1 MLLKRK
7 IQSTV
12 KRYIFL
18 SLFFICFLSC
28 STHKNKALN
37 KGYHSVVSSYNV
49 LFNGEMSIDEG
60 FLQTQESFVDNF
72 WEILPVEKIN
82 ISKDI
87 ITVDGIENDNF
98 LKAEEKAAKTIQ
110 KHSMQ
115 INNVE
120 YNSKITQ
127 AYLLLGR
134 ARYFD
139 QRFIPALDAF
149 NQVYKLNLV
158 NEEWN
163 FSVIWKAKCNIRLEQ
178 EELAIELLKTLLKKE
193 KLSSKIKTEA
203 NAGIAMAYLQLEKN
217 DSAIKP
223 LKTASLNE
231 KNKHNKARY
240 LYILGQLYEK
250 NNKIDS
256 AYAVFKK
263 IVDFKRSIPRN
274 VFINAKLKTLLYDPV
289 NGSETE
295 FNKIIKNI
303 ENKPF
308 LDKIY
313 YAYSKTLFFKDSINK
328 AILFLNK
335 AIKESGSDKELLA
348 RGFEKLS
355 KVYFK
360 KSDYLMAGK
369 YLDSTLNN
377 LDKNLKKHWELKKQK
392 NGLDLVVKLEENI
405 SLYDSL
411 IKLSGYNNSK
421 LNDILN
427 QIKTKNVLLKQK
439 PVENRPVDVLR
450 NRNNNRSN
458 FYFYDLKLVELGKK
472 SFESV
477 WGQRTRE
484 SYWRNISSKPISK
497 TEKTEKT
504 EKIELSET
512 SLEEIEIDNSG
523 LLKRIPRNKNQKDSI
538 NRLKNRS
545 YLKLAE
551 IYLEKY
557 NNYTLTEN
565 RLTYLLNSN
574 PSKEV
579 LSEANYLLY
588 KSYKKQNKKE
598 AENIRFKIIEKFPNT
613 KFAKILKD
621 RNNLMIE
628 EKETLKLLDSF
639 QSLFKNQNFEQVLV
653 GIENQIAF
661 IENKDISINFDL
673 LRAQTIGK
681 LEGILKYNEEL
692 KSIIDRYPNN
702 SKTVELKEISREINR
717 KWQINPKK
725 TATNNYNIIFKLS
738 RAQGVR
744 DSLKNSIKKIKEL
757 TFNKFRISV
766 DVYDSTTQLF
776 VIQDLESKE
785 KAIKI
790 LDTIK
795 KNLEFLR
802 LKNNFVVLS
811 SRYKNILIY
820 KALDLN

>member
-28 STHKNKALN
+28 STQKNKALN

-149 NQVYKLNLV
+149 NQVYKRNLV

-313 YAYSKTLFFKDSINK
+313 YAYSKTLFSKDSINK

-484 SYWRNISSKPISK
+484 SYWRNISSKPIS
-497 TEKTEKT
+497 KTEKT

-681 LEGILKYNEEL
+681 LEGVLKYNEEL

-725 TATNNYNIIFKLS
+725 TATSNYNIIFKLS

-795 KNLEFLR
+795 ENLEFLR

>member
-1 MLLKRK
+1 
-7 IQSTV
+7 
-12 KRYIFL
+12 
-18 SLFFICFLSC
+18 LSC
-28 STHKNKALN
+28 STQKNKALN

-49 LFNGEMSIDEG
+49 LFNGETSIDEG

-139 QRFIPALDAF
+139 QRFISALDAF
-149 NQVYKLNLV
+149 NQVYKRNLV

-178 EELAIELLKTLLKKE
+178 EELAIGLLKTLLKKE

-203 NAGIAMAYLQLEKN
+203 NAGIAMAYLQLKKN

-223 LKTASLNE
+223 LKIACLNE

-256 AYAVFKK
+256 AYAIFKK

-274 VFINAKLKTLLYDPV
+274 VFINAKLKMLLYDPV
-289 NGSETE
+289 NGNETE

-313 YAYSKTLFFKDSINK
+313 YAYSKTLFSKDSINK
-328 AILFLNK
+328 ATLFLNK
-335 AIKESGSDKELLA
+335 AIKENGSDKELLA

-355 KVYFK
+355 KIYFK
-360 KSDYLMAGK
+360 KSNYLMAGK

-427 QIKTKNVLLKQK
+427 QIKTKNAFLKQK

-497 TEKTEKT
+497 IEKT

-512 SLEEIEIDNSG
+512 SLEKIETDNSG
-523 LLKRIPRNKNQKDSI
+523 LLKRIPRTKNQKDSI

-574 PSKEV
+574 TSKEV

-681 LEGILKYNEEL
+681 LEGVLKYNEEL

-725 TATNNYNIIFKLS
+725 TATSNYNIVFKLS
-738 RAQGVR
+738 RAQGVS
-744 DSLKNSIKKIKEL
+744 DSLKNSIKKIKKL

>member
-149 NQVYKLNLV
+149 NQVYKRNLV

-313 YAYSKTLFFKDSINK
+313 YAYSKTLFSKDSINK

-360 KSDYLMAGK
+360 KSNYLMAGK

-392 NGLDLVVKLEENI
+392 NGLNLVVKLEENI
-405 SLYDSL
+405 NLYDSL

-497 TEKTEKT
+497 TEKTEK
-504 EKIELSET
+504 IELSET
-512 SLEEIEIDNSG
+512 SLEEIEIDNSE
-523 LLKRIPRNKNQKDSI
+523 LLKRIPRTKNQKDSI

-795 KNLEFLR
+795 ENLEFLR

>member
-28 STHKNKALN
+28 STQKNKALN

-149 NQVYKLNLV
+149 NQVYKRNLV

-313 YAYSKTLFFKDSINK
+313 YAYSKTLFSKDSINK

-360 KSDYLMAGK
+360 KSNYLMAGK

-392 NGLDLVVKLEENI
+392 NGLNLVVKLEENI
-405 SLYDSL
+405 NLYDSL

-497 TEKTEKT
+497 TEKTEK
-504 EKIELSET
+504 IELSET
-512 SLEEIEIDNSG
+512 SLEEIEIDNSE
-523 LLKRIPRNKNQKDSI
+523 LLKRIPRTKNQKDSI

-681 LEGILKYNEEL
+681 LEGVLKYNEEL

-725 TATNNYNIIFKLS
+725 TATSNYNIIFKLS

-766 DVYDSTTQLF
+766 DVYDSATQLF

-795 KNLEFLR
+795 ENLEFLR

>member
-1 MLLKRK
+1 M
-7 IQSTV
+7 
-12 KRYIFL
+12 
-18 SLFFICFLSC
+18 SC

-49 LFNGEMSIDEG
+49 LFNGEISIDEG

-149 NQVYKLNLV
+149 NQVYKRNLV

-274 VFINAKLKTLLYDPV
+274 VFINAKLKMLLYDPV
-289 NGSETE
+289 NGNETE

-313 YAYSKTLFFKDSINK
+313 YAYSKTLFSKDSINK
-328 AILFLNK
+328 ATLFLNK
-335 AIKESGSDKELLA
+335 AIKENGSDKELLA
-348 RGFEKLS
+348 RGFEN
-355 KVYFK
+355 KV
-360 KSDYLMAGK
+360 
-369 YLDSTLNN
+369 
-377 LDKNLKKHWELKKQK
+377 
-392 NGLDLVVKLEENI
+392 LE
-405 SLYDSL
+405 Y
-411 IKLSGYNNSK
+411 
-421 LNDILN
+421 
-427 QIKTKNVLLKQK
+427 
-439 PVENRPVDVLR
+439 
-450 NRNNNRSN
+450 
-458 FYFYDLKLVELGKK
+458 
-472 SFESV
+472 
-477 WGQRTRE
+477 
-484 SYWRNISSKPISK
+484 
-497 TEKTEKT
+497 
-504 EKIELSET
+504 
-512 SLEEIEIDNSG
+512 
-523 LLKRIPRNKNQKDSI
+523 
-538 NRLKNRS
+538 
-545 YLKLAE
+545 A
-551 IYLEKY
+551 
-557 NNYTLTEN
+557 
-565 RLTYLLNSN
+565 
-574 PSKEV
+574 
-579 LSEANYLLY
+579 
-588 KSYKKQNKKE
+588 
-598 AENIRFKIIEKFPNT
+598 
-613 KFAKILKD
+613 
-621 RNNLMIE
+621 
-628 EKETLKLLDSF
+628 
-639 QSLFKNQNFEQVLV
+639 
-653 GIENQIAF
+653 
-661 IENKDISINFDL
+661 
-673 LRAQTIGK
+673 
-681 LEGILKYNEEL
+681 
-692 KSIIDRYPNN
+692 
-702 SKTVELKEISREINR
+702 
-717 KWQINPKK
+717 
-725 TATNNYNIIFKLS
+725 
-738 RAQGVR
+738 
-744 DSLKNSIKKIKEL
+744 
-757 TFNKFRISV
+757 
-766 DVYDSTTQLF
+766 
-776 VIQDLESKE
+776 
-785 KAIKI
+785 
-790 LDTIK
+790 
-795 KNLEFLR
+795 
-802 LKNNFVVLS
+802 
-811 SRYKNILIY
+811 
-820 KALDLN
+820 

>member
-28 STHKNKALN
+28 STQKNKALN

-49 LFNGEMSIDEG
+49 LFNGETSIDEG

-149 NQVYKLNLV
+149 NQVYKRNLV

-203 NAGIAMAYLQLEKN
+203 NAGIAMAYLQLKKN

-223 LKTASLNE
+223 LKIASLNE
-231 KNKHNKARY
+231 KNKHKKARY

-256 AYAVFKK
+256 AYAIFKK

-274 VFINAKLKTLLYDPV
+274 VFINAKLKMLLYDPV
-289 NGSETE
+289 NGNETE

-313 YAYSKTLFFKDSINK
+313 YAYSKTLFSKDSINK
-328 AILFLNK
+328 ATLFLNK
-335 AIKESGSDKELLA
+335 AIKENGSDKELLA

-421 LNDILN
+421 LNNILN
-427 QIKTKNVLLKQK
+427 QIKTKNVFLKQK

-472 SFESV
+472 SFESI

-497 TEKTEKT
+497 TEKTEK
-504 EKIELSET
+504 IELSET
-512 SLEEIEIDNSG
+512 SLEEIETDNSG
-523 LLKRIPRNKNQKDSI
+523 LLKRIPRTKNQKDSI

-574 PSKEV
+574 TSKEV

-681 LEGILKYNEEL
+681 LEGVLKYNEEL

-702 SKTVELKEISREINR
+702 SKTVELKEISREINK

-725 TATNNYNIIFKLS
+725 TATSNYNIVFKLS
-738 RAQGVR
+738 RVQGVS

-766 DVYDSTTQLF
+766 DVYDSATQLF

-795 KNLEFLR
+795 ENLEFLR

>member
-28 STHKNKALN
+28 STQKNKALN

-149 NQVYKLNLV
+149 NQVYKRNLV

-203 NAGIAMAYLQLEKN
+203 NAGIAMAYLQLKKN

-223 LKTASLNE
+223 LKIASLNE

-274 VFINAKLKTLLYDPV
+274 VFINAKLKMLLYDPV
-289 NGSETE
+289 NGNETE

-313 YAYSKTLFFKDSINK
+313 YAYSKTLFSKDSINK
-328 AILFLNK
+328 ATLFLNK
-335 AIKESGSDKELLA
+335 AIKENGSDKELLA

-421 LNDILN
+421 LNNILN
-427 QIKTKNVLLKQK
+427 QIKTKNAFLKQK

-472 SFESV
+472 SFESI

-497 TEKTEKT
+497 IEKT

-512 SLEEIEIDNSG
+512 SLEEIETDNSG
-523 LLKRIPRNKNQKDSI
+523 LLKRIPRTKNQKDSI

-681 LEGILKYNEEL
+681 LEGVLKYNEEL

-725 TATNNYNIIFKLS
+725 TATSNYNIVFKLS
-738 RAQGVR
+738 RAQGIS
-744 DSLKNSIKKIKEL
+744 DSLKKSIKKIKEL

-766 DVYDSTTQLF
+766 DVYDSATQLF

-795 KNLEFLR
+795 ENLEFLR

>member
-28 STHKNKALN
+28 STQKNKALN

-49 LFNGEMSIDEG
+49 LFNGETSIDEG

-149 NQVYKLNLV
+149 NQVYKRNLV

-203 NAGIAMAYLQLEKN
+203 NAGIAMAYLQLKKN

-223 LKTASLNE
+223 LKIASLNE
-231 KNKHNKARY
+231 KNKHKKARY

-256 AYAVFKK
+256 AYAIFKK

-274 VFINAKLKTLLYDPV
+274 VFINAKLKMLLYDPV
-289 NGSETE
+289 NGNETE

-313 YAYSKTLFFKDSINK
+313 YAYSKTLFSKDSINK
-328 AILFLNK
+328 ATLFLNK
-335 AIKESGSDKELLA
+335 AIKENGSDKELLA

-421 LNDILN
+421 LNNILN
-427 QIKTKNVLLKQK
+427 QIKTKNVFLKQK
-439 PVENRPVDVLR
+439 PVENRPVDVLK

-472 SFESV
+472 SFESI

-497 TEKTEKT
+497 TEKTEK
-504 EKIELSET
+504 IELSET
-512 SLEEIEIDNSG
+512 SLEEIETDNSG
-523 LLKRIPRNKNQKDSI
+523 LLKRIPRTKNQKDSI

-574 PSKEV
+574 TSKEV

-681 LEGILKYNEEL
+681 LEGVLKYNEEL

-702 SKTVELKEISREINR
+702 SKTVELKEISREINK

-725 TATNNYNIIFKLS
+725 TATSNYNIVFKLS
-738 RAQGVR
+738 RVQGVS

-766 DVYDSTTQLF
+766 DVYDSATQLF

-795 KNLEFLR
+795 ENLEFLR

>member
-28 STHKNKALN
+28 STQKNKALN

-149 NQVYKLNLV
+149 NQVYKRNLV

-313 YAYSKTLFFKDSINK
+313 YAYSKTLFSKDSINK

-360 KSDYLMAGK
+360 KSNYLMAGK

-405 SLYDSL
+405 NLYDSL

-427 QIKTKNVLLKQK
+427 QIKTKNALLKQK

-497 TEKTEKT
+497 TEKTEK
-504 EKIELSET
+504 IELSET
-512 SLEEIEIDNSG
+512 SLEEIEIDNSE
-523 LLKRIPRNKNQKDSI
+523 LLKRIPRTKNQKDSI

-557 NNYTLTEN
+557 NNYRLTEN
-565 RLTYLLNSN
+565 KLTYLLNSN

-621 RNNLMIE
+621 RNNLMTE

-681 LEGILKYNEEL
+681 LEGVLKYNEEL

-725 TATNNYNIIFKLS
+725 TATSNYNIVFKLS
-738 RAQGVR
+738 RAQGVS
-744 DSLKNSIKKIKEL
+744 DSLKNSIKKIKKL

-766 DVYDSTTQLF
+766 DVYDSTMQLF

-795 KNLEFLR
+795 ENLEFLR

>member
-28 STHKNKALN
+28 STQKNKALN

-256 AYAVFKK
+256 AYAIFKK

-274 VFINAKLKTLLYDPV
+274 VFINAKLKMLLYDPV

-335 AIKESGSDKELLA
+335 AIKENGSDKELLA

-392 NGLDLVVKLEENI
+392 NGLNLVVKLEENI
-405 SLYDSL
+405 NLYDSL

-497 TEKTEKT
+497 TEKTEK
-504 EKIELSET
+504 IELSET

-574 PSKEV
+574 TSKEV

-621 RNNLMIE
+621 RNNLMTE

-681 LEGILKYNEEL
+681 LEGVLKYNEEL

-725 TATNNYNIIFKLS
+725 TAISNYNIIFKLS
-738 RAQGVR
+738 RAQGVS
-744 DSLKNSIKKIKEL
+744 DSLKNSIKKIKKL

-795 KNLEFLR
+795 ENLEFLR

>member
-1 MLLKRK
+1 MLLNRK

-28 STHKNKALN
+28 STQKNKALN

-49 LFNGEMSIDEG
+49 LFNGETSIDEG

-149 NQVYKLNLV
+149 NQVYKRNLV

-178 EELAIELLKTLLKKE
+178 EELAIGLLKTLLKKE

-203 NAGIAMAYLQLEKN
+203 NAGIAMAYLQLKKN

-223 LKTASLNE
+223 LKIACLNE

-256 AYAVFKK
+256 AYAIFKK

-274 VFINAKLKTLLYDPV
+274 VFINAKLKMLLYDPV
-289 NGSETE
+289 NGNETE

-313 YAYSKTLFFKDSINK
+313 YAYSKTLFSKDSINK
-328 AILFLNK
+328 ATLFLNK
-335 AIKESGSDKELLA
+335 AIKENGADKELLA

-360 KSDYLMAGK
+360 KSNYLMAGK

-427 QIKTKNVLLKQK
+427 QIKTKNAFLKQK

-497 TEKTEKT
+497 IEKT

-512 SLEEIEIDNSG
+512 SLEKIETDNNG
-523 LLKRIPRNKNQKDSI
+523 LLKRIPRTKNQKDSI

-621 RNNLMIE
+621 RNNLMTE

-661 IENKDISINFDL
+661 IENKDISINYDL

-681 LEGILKYNEEL
+681 LEGVLKYNEEL

-725 TATNNYNIIFKLS
+725 TATSNYNIIFKLS
-738 RAQGVR
+738 RAQGVS
-744 DSLKNSIKKIKEL
+744 DSLKNSIKKLKEL

-766 DVYDSTTQLF
+766 DVYDSATQLF

-795 KNLEFLR
+795 ENLEFLR